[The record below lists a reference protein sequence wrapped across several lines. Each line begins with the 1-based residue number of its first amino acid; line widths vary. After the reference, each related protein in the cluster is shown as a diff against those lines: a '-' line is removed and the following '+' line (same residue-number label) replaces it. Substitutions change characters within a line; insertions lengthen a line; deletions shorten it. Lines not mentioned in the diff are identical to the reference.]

1 MFESYE
7 LGEVTD
13 LAREIYREKIKT
25 RVEPQEQGK
34 FIVIDVVSGDYEID
48 EQIVD
53 AFDRLKAR
61 RPESVAGGLRIG
73 YRATFNLPGIRFPH
87 EYIQKPG
94 GQYALC

>member
-1 MFESYE
+1 MFDGYKP
-7 LGEVTD
+7 GEVTD
-13 LAREIYREKIKT
+13 LAREIYQEKIKPL
-25 RVEPQEQGK
+25 VEPQEQGK

-73 YRATFNLPGIRFPH
+73 HRAAFKMPGIRFPH
-87 EYIQKPG
+87 G
-94 GQYALC
+94 

>member
-1 MFESYE
+1 MLESYKP
-7 LGEVTD
+7 GEVID
-13 LAREIYREKIKT
+13 LAREIYQEKIKPL
-25 RVEPQEQGK
+25 VEPQEQGK

-73 YRATFNLPGIRFPH
+73 HRATFKMPGIRFPH
-87 EYIQKPG
+87 G
-94 GQYALC
+94 

>member
-1 MFESYE
+1 MFEGYKS
-7 LGEVTD
+7 GEVTD

-25 RVEPQEQGK
+25 RVEPQERGK

-53 AFDRLKAR
+53 AFDRLQAR

-73 YRATFNLPGIRFPH
+73 YRATFKMPGIRFPH

-94 GQYALC
+94 GQYALR